1 MNSVNNVETTNTR
14 ADYDM
19 TNKFPQLSIDI
30 ERLKCVIDYE
40 ISLDADKR
48 DYHLLENSIDEYLRL
63 SGVDVEE
70 LEIAAERHMVKLLD
84 RIREVHVSEH
94 K

>member
-1 MNSVNNVETTNTR
+1 M
-14 ADYDM
+14 D
-19 TNKFPQLSIDI
+19 DI
-30 ERLKCVIDYE
+30 THLQSLIAHE

>member
-1 MNSVNNVETTNTR
+1 MYLQRTQYVSN
-14 ADYDM
+14 
-19 TNKFPQLSIDI
+19 
-30 ERLKCVIDYE
+30 LKTIIDYE

-84 RIREVHVSEH
+84 RIRKHHSEPH
-94 K
+94 GL